1 MKTAT
6 LKVSGGEKTRF
17 EVHSPPSRGYTS
29 SGIQKWYIKAN
40 HPVEA
45 SRWTTAISKSIE
57 WYRREGA
64 GVDDVSGRRTSGDSQ
79 SSLVKSH
86 SQRGSV
92 STLIRKKT
100 KLGGGSTSSFV
111 DSGLEEGNISPVLHE
126 APPSDHRN
134 HDEDEERADDSSM
147 SESTGQ
153 QQHAPYEANFDLQGN
168 ATTAQIELTSQLLSN
183 FTLPPNTPVK
193 TQELIYALK
202 DSFGMVQSMVNEF
215 IQMAKERDEWW
226 KTKLRREQERQAVWE
241 ESLQTVVKEGEA
253 LEREL
258 RTRSRKRGSRFFDA
272 STREAGGTL
281 KRSPGTL
288 KLAKASYFLEAS
300 TMVSSPPGDV
310 HPVTQVVD
318 VDTPTTTVPST
329 VTPPLQRRRPSM
341 PTPHIKDQFDDPDK
355 VDTDEED
362 EFYDAIE
369 ADDLPNLE
377 VPEMLTSPTY
387 QETQLSDTATEQYIG
402 YRKLRDRLPISED
415 NRPSTSLWS
424 VLKHSI
430 GKDLTKISFPVFFNE
445 PTSMLQRMVNL
456 TWLFT
461 LSAQAHLRHR
471 RLRIWSSL
479 SAWMSQ
485 PEKLTLIAG

>member
-17 EVHSPPSRGYTS
+17 EVQSPPSRGHTS

-64 GVDDVSGRRTSGDSQ
+64 GVDDVSRRRLSVESQ
-79 SSLVKSH
+79 SSLVKNHGQHSH
-86 SQRGSV
+86 LGSV
-92 STLIRKKT
+92 STLIRKKTVDIT

-111 DSGLEEGNISPVLHE
+111 DSGLEEGNISPVLHD
-126 APPSDHRN
+126 APPPDHRN
-134 HDEDEERADDSSM
+134 HDEDEERADDSST
-147 SESTGQ
+147 SEYNGQ
-153 QQHAPYEANFDLQGN
+153 QQLPPHDANFDLQGN
-168 ATTAQIELTSQLLSN
+168 ATTAQVELISQLLSN
-183 FTLPPNTPVK
+183 FTLPPNAPVK
-193 TQELIYALK
+193 TQELRNAVN
-202 DSFGMVQSMVNEF
+202 DSFGIIQSMINEF
-215 IQMAKERDEWW
+215 VQMAKERDEWW
-226 KTKLRREQERQAVWE
+226 KTKLRHEQERQAVWE
-241 ESLQTVVKEGEA
+241 ESLQTVVKEGEV

-272 STREAGGTL
+272 STSEAGGTL

-288 KLAKASYFLEAS
+288 KLAKAGYFPETS
-300 TMVSSPPGDV
+300 IIVPSPTGTV

-318 VDTPTTTVPST
+318 VDATMATRPSTLTPT
-329 VTPPLQRRRPSM
+329 LQRRHPSM
-341 PTPHIKDQFDDPDK
+341 PSPHIKDQIDDPNGF
-355 VDTDEED
+355 DTDEED

-369 ADDLPNLE
+369 ADNLPNLE
-377 VPEMLTSPTY
+377 VPEMLTSPTR
-387 QETQLSDTATEQYIG
+387 QEPQLPDTAIEQYIG

-456 TWLFT
+456 TYFPY
-461 LSAQAHLRHR
+461 QHG
-471 RLRIWSSL
+471 
-479 SAWMSQ
+479 
-485 PEKLTLIAG
+485 LIFVITG